1 MAQEETK
8 SRGKEFL
15 HRVHEVLGEF
25 EAAVRAQQGILGR
38 GSIAKRQEVDDA
50 RQKVVETIV
59 QIVKE
64 AQEAYQA
71 K

>member
-1 MAQEETK
+1 MPQEETK

-15 HRVHEVLGEF
+15 HRVHEVLDEF
-25 EAAVRAQQGILGR
+25 EAAVRAHQGLLGR
-38 GSIAKRQEVDDA
+38 RSIARRQEVDDT

-59 QIVKE
+59 KIVKE

>member
-1 MAQEETK
+1 MEKQEGK

-15 HRVHEVLGEF
+15 HRVHEVLDEF
-25 EAAVRAQQGILGR
+25 EAAVRREKGAFGRSVARQQDI
-38 GSIAKRQEVDDA
+38 DNA

-64 AQEAYQA
+64 AQEAYQP

>member
-1 MAQEETK
+1 MPADETK

-25 EAAVRAQQGILGR
+25 EAAVRAHQGLLGR
-38 GSIAKRQEVDDA
+38 RSIVKRQEVDDA
-50 RQKVVETIV
+50 RQRVVETIV
-59 QIVKE
+59 QIVRE